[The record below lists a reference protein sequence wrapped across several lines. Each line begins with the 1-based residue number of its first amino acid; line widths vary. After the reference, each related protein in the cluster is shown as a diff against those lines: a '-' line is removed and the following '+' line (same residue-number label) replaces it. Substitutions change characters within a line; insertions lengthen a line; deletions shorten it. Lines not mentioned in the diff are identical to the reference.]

1 MAPIVI
7 PTSSNGYDDSGSEG
21 WGEGSGGFES
31 AEGSGGPEWVWIGVR
46 ASVVGF
52 FFFFGFE
59 TLGLCSVFV
68 WCEDE
73 RK

>member
-52 FFFFGFE
+52 FFFFW
-59 TLGLCSVFV
+59 V
-68 WCEDE
+68 
-73 RK
+73 

>member
-21 WGEGSGGFES
+21 WGVGSDRFES
-31 AEGSGGPEWVWIGVR
+31 AVGSGGPEWVWIGVR

-52 FFFFGFE
+52 FFFFW
-59 TLGLCSVFV
+59 V
-68 WCEDE
+68 
-73 RK
+73 